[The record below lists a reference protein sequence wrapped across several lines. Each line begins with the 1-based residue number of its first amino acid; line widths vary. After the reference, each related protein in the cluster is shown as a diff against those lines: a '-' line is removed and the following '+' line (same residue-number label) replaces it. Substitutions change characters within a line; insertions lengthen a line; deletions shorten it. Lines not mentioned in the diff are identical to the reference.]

1 MKVKLT
7 KQMKEI
13 LTVAE
18 MPKVRKLIE
27 GLRTELDVKEY
38 AEMAARIA
46 GCSCPEVLKAEAE
59 IAKNARVFNQYF
71 EDSGNLDIWVR
82 VYAFSEYDGFYI
94 VGAYLTDIWASTGYN
109 SQELRKHMYI
119 RTFKEMK

>member
-1 MKVKLT
+1 MKVRIT

-18 MPKVRKLIE
+18 MPAARKMIE
-27 GLRTELDVKEY
+27 DLRTDLVVKEY

-46 GCSCPEVLKAEAE
+46 GCKCPKIFKADAE
-59 IAKNARVFNQYF
+59 IARNARVFNQYS
-71 EDSGNLDIWVR
+71 DMSGNLDVWVKT
-82 VYAFSEYDGFYI
+82 YAFSDYDGFFI

-109 SQELRKHMYI
+109 DEELRRHMYI
-119 RTFKEMK
+119 RRFVEVK